1 MKVNEGKSKL
11 VEEFEVCKIIFI
23 FNKENLEKLEK
34 MFCICY
40 VFIKNNRFFSDF
52 IWICDL
58 DKMKGYDLGRIYRN
72 INFVKVFI

>member
-1 MKVNEGKSKL
+1 MKVNDRKSKL
-11 VEEFEVCKIIFI
+11 VEEFEVCM
-23 FNKENLEKLEK
+23 LEMLEK